1 MPLRNSVKTKIL
13 LKSPDEKF
21 NLKSSPLFSKDLF
34 SSSQKPFPSYFPVKE
49 PFTKDHPLL
58 RPVLPGVGGGGV
70 KDRFRPP
77 PEACDIVTI
86 GILLESEYSC
96 PSGYLK
102 ATLCC
107 MYDSIH
113 TGVGKRL
120 HRLPSHPELGEPWSS
135 S

>member
-58 RPVLPGVGGGGV
+58 RPVLPGVAGGGGS
-70 KDRFRPP
+70 KIGSDPHQKL
-77 PEACDIVTI
+77 VT
-86 GILLESEYSC
+86 LSPLASC
-96 PSGYLK
+96 WSQSTAAQV
-102 ATLCC
+102 AT
-107 MYDSIH
+107 
-113 TGVGKRL
+113 
-120 HRLPSHPELGEPWSS
+120 
-135 S
+135 